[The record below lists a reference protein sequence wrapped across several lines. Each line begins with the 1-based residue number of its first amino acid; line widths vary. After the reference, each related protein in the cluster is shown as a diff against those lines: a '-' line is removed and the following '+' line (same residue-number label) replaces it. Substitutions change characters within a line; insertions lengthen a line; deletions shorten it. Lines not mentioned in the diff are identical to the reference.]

1 MEAKREA
8 TKMNAYEIEG
18 QRYEGRN
25 EYEAVKKAYKM
36 ANGFELVG
44 YVGYGTW
51 RYNAIFASGEAIVTV
66 KRTR

>member
-1 MEAKREA
+1 
-8 TKMNAYEIEG
+8 MNAYEIEG

-25 EYEAVKKAYKM
+25 EYEAVKEAYKM

-51 RYNAIFASGEAIVTV
+51 RYMARFASGEAIVTV
-66 KRTR
+66 RRVG